1 MSGTA
6 ALLAVP
12 DRGETATFRPGG
24 TGPQTALRVV
34 RAEPVEGEDAVLVA
48 ATVTLPS
55 IAAGDT
61 FEIAGEVLTVLS
73 AVQDDAGTAW
83 RVVCTR

>member
-1 MSGTA
+1 MSGAA
-6 ALLAVP
+6 ALLADP

-34 RAEPVEGEDAVLVA
+34 RAEGEDAVLVA
-48 ATVTLPS
+48 AAATLPA
-55 IAAGDT
+55 ITAGDT
-61 FEIAGEVLTVLS
+61 FEIGGEVLPVLS
-73 AVQDDAGTAW
+73 ADPDAAGTAW

>member
-6 ALLAVP
+6 ALLADP

-34 RAEPVEGEDAVLVA
+34 RTERAEGEDAVLVVA
-48 ATVTLPS
+48 VATLPS
-55 IAAGDT
+55 IASGDT
-61 FEIAGEVLTVLS
+61 FEIGSEVLTVLS
-73 AVQDDAGTAW
+73 ADPDAAGTAW
-83 RVVCTR
+83 RVVCAR

>member
-1 MSGTA
+1 MSGAA
-6 ALLAVP
+6 ALLADP

-34 RAEPVEGEDAVLVA
+34 RAEPAEGEDAVLVA
-48 ATVTLPS
+48 AAATLPS
-55 IAAGDT
+55 IAAADT
-61 FEIAGEVLTVLS
+61 FEIGSEVLTVLS
-73 AVQDDAGTAW
+73 AEMDAAGTAW

>member
-1 MSGTA
+1 MSGAA
-6 ALLAVP
+6 ALLADP
-12 DRGETATFRPGG
+12 DRGETATYRPGG

-34 RAEPVEGEDAVLVA
+34 RAELAEGEDAVLVA
-48 ATVTLPS
+48 AAATLPS
-55 IAAGDT
+55 IASGDT

-73 AVQDDAGTAW
+73 AVLGTGGTAW